1 VDHAVVPVI
10 DDICSAE
17 ERITKYREVISESA
31 QDAKV
36 RVRNVPNKI
45 VVAHI
50 NDLITKRE
58 VEGATLTR
66 IQAVNHVQVS
76 VRGVLGGREGRNE
89 VLHDGS
95 GQGAECISAVQQER
109 LTLAT
114 TRRAV
119 DGYHVTVRLVD
130 RDAVGVD
137 PEPGEAVGRLRGGDN
152 GTLDEVTRVLLGVDA
167 AKDYGSSCAVKT
179 PEVHAEGSAVGESLL
194 GKGVNNQRVTVLPP
208 LERRPGTHKA
218 DDRVGT
224 VERHAKDL
232 LRDPGRSNADVVGHV
247 LKVSVTGS
255 VGDLALHAEVHQGGR
270 LGEAWLSIAEVG
282 GGGLGTNGV
291 YP

>member
-1 VDHAVVPVI
+1 M
-10 DDICSAE
+10 
-17 ERITKYREVISESA
+17 
-31 QDAKV
+31 
-36 RVRNVPNKI
+36 PNKI

-167 AKDYGSSCAVKT
+167 AKDYGSCLVEVAVSDDKI
-179 PEVHAEGSAVGESLL
+179 VDSAMRASDLPRALSKPLRSMLKALLLVSPCWARESTTR
-194 GKGVNNQRVTVLPP
+194 G
-208 LERRPGTHKA
+208 
-218 DDRVGT
+218 
-224 VERHAKDL
+224 
-232 LRDPGRSNADVVGHV
+232 
-247 LKVSVTGS
+247 
-255 VGDLALHAEVHQGGR
+255 
-270 LGEAWLSIAEVG
+270 
-282 GGGLGTNGV
+282 
-291 YP
+291 